1 MALLGTLKGFGVTEI
16 FQLISQQMKTGSLI
30 LTSQKAKV
38 TIAFQDGVIRGVT
51 SERWEIDPR
60 ADLLLKGGFIN
71 EKELNA
77 ALASEKK
84 NQSAWHEILVTKGK
98 LKEAFLDKA
107 SNAVIRKTLLEIFQ
121 WGEGSYRFEDWDL
134 NTEGML
140 TCNLPTEGVILET
153 LRCIDEWPLIKP
165 KIPPV
170 DYCPVTI
177 TPLTEEF
184 VRTHD
189 LGGVDTHI
197 YDLINGE
204 KTVETIVRESLET
217 PFDAL
222 NAFVKLMDAG
232 LVEVFPKGAKEE
244 RDLSVAKRAFVRHIK
259 VAVVYVSLVVC
270 IVALAILGHPR
281 VFHLFTT
288 PVLKEQIQDQRALAA
303 KFASQ
308 GIGPSTLGKD
318 RYGR

>member
-30 LTSQKAKV
+30 LTSQKANV
-38 TIAFQDGVIRGVT
+38 TIAFQDGVIKGVT
-51 SERWEIDPR
+51 SDRWEIDPR
-60 ADLLLKGGFIN
+60 ADVLLKGGFIN

-77 ALASEKK
+77 ALANEKK
-84 NQSAWHEILVTKGK
+84 NQSHWYEILVTKGK
-98 LKEAFLDKA
+98 LQQSFLDKA
-107 SNAVIRKTLLEIFQ
+107 ADAVIRKTLLEIFQ
-121 WGEGSYRFEDWDL
+121 WGEGGYRFEDWDL

-177 TPLTEEF
+177 TTLTEEH
-184 VRTHD
+184 VRNYALSGVETH
-189 LGGVDTHI
+189 L
-197 YDLINGE
+197 YDLIDGE

-222 NAFVKLMDAG
+222 NAFVRLMDAG
-232 LVEVFPKGAKEE
+232 LVEVFPRGSKEE
-244 RDLSVAKRAFVRHIK
+244 RDSSLARRAFARHIK
-259 VAVVYVSLVVC
+259 VATVYISLILC
-270 IVALAILGHPR
+270 IVALAFLGKPRIL
-281 VFHLFTT
+281 HLLTN
-288 PVLKEQIQDQRALAA
+288 PAISEQVQDQKELAL
-303 KFASQ
+303 KYTNL
-308 GIGPSTLGKD
+308 GIGPSTLSKD
-318 RYGR
+318 TYGR